1 MRGGNSL
8 EKLLRE
14 GEEILNDLFECGL
27 ESVLDETMRRI
38 ELISEEC
45 ENRGLHQGAEDFRQL
60 ESLLRKKT
68 HVMNFDLEP
77 VIHIM
82 RRISRYISLCKEHVT
97 YDNAIM
103 HMKGAEE

>member
-1 MRGGNSL
+1 MD
-8 EKLLRE
+8 ELLRE
-14 GEEILNDLFECGL
+14 GEEILNDLFESGL

-38 ELISEEC
+38 NIVCEEC

-60 ESLLRKKT
+60 ENLLRNKP
-68 HVMNFDLEP
+68 HEMNFDLEP

-82 RRISRYISLCKEHVT
+82 WRLSRYISLCKERVT

-103 HMKGAEE
+103 HMKGETL